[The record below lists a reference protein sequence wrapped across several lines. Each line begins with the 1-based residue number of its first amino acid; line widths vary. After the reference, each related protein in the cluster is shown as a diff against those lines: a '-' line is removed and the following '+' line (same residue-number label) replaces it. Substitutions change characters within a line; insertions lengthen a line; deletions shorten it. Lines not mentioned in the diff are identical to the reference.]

1 MFKNK
6 SYIRKVK
13 NLNKRTT
20 TITKTTIKYQ
30 KEQTITIHFL
40 YFLVYNYK
48 YTYIA
53 FEASGDFNGSTTT

>member
-1 MFKNK
+1 MQK
-6 SYIRKVK
+6 
-13 NLNKRTT
+13 
-20 TITKTTIKYQ
+20 KYQ